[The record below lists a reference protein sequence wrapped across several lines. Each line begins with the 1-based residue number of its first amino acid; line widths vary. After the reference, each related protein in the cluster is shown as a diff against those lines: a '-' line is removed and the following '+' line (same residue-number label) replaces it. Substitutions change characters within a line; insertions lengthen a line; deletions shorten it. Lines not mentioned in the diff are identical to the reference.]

1 MKRISP
7 AGRPLAAAAAA
18 VVLVAFLSACSSP
31 EPTDSASACRD
42 FEQAFTATA
51 AGHMSNDEWIRHFTA
66 ERAVAAGRVG
76 QAFRLDHIDAVLI
89 AQECRMIGVSMD
101 LSRK

>member
-1 MKRISP
+1 M
-7 AGRPLAAAAAA
+7 AA
-18 VVLVAFLSACSSP
+18 VAAVALVGFLSACSSP

-42 FEQAFTATA
+42 FEQAFTAAA
-51 AGHMSNDEWIRHFTA
+51 AGHLSNDEWIRHFTA

-76 QAFRLDHIDAVLI
+76 QAFRLDHVDAFLI
-89 AQECRMIGVSMD
+89 AQECRTIGVPMD